1 MPHLVRPQPS
11 DAGCVESLLSGA
23 SRTARTAAMKPFRQT
38 LTLRSEEHVQVLDI
52 TERVRDVMLGTEITD
67 GLVLVNA
74 LHTTCA
80 LFVNEFQGALVE
92 DFKGMLRQLVA
103 DHGGYKHD
111 DSRYSD
117 CERGNASA
125 HLRAALLARS
135 VVVGISGGEL
145 SLGRFQSILF
155 AEFDGPRSRV
165 VDIQVLGT

>member
-1 MPHLVRPQPS
+1 
-11 DAGCVESLLSGA
+11 
-23 SRTARTAAMKPFRQT
+23 MKPFRQT
-38 LTLRSEEHVQVLDI
+38 ITLRTEQHLQVMDI
-52 TERVRDVMLGTEITD
+52 TSRVRDIVRGADVTEGIA
-67 GLVLVNA
+67 LVNT

-92 DFKGMLRQLVA
+92 DFKAMLRQLVA

-117 CERGNASA
+117 CERGNGAA

-145 SLGRFQSILF
+145 SLGQFQSILF
-155 AEFDGPRSRV
+155 AEFDGPRPRV
-165 VDIQVLGT
+165 VDIQLLGV